1 MILSDFSVKH
11 PAIIVILLAGLLVFA
26 LLALGA
32 LNTEMIPPVTMPK
45 AIIITRLP
53 GAGARE
59 MERDVTRIIE
69 NQMATLPGL
78 SELSSSSY
86 ASYSSVTL
94 SFNASVN
101 VREKLP
107 QIRELLNG
115 ILDDL
120 PENIDGAPVIYIMEA
135 GSFLPIFSV
144 RIDSSMDLEQL
155 TTYLEDRLEPSL
167 ARIEGVSKINI
178 VGGLHKEAR
187 ITLRLNDLASR
198 KLSAL
203 QIYQA
208 LQYNNRNI
216 PAGNAQFQDRELSF
230 TAAGALESLGDLEN
244 LTVGYADRSPI
255 YLKDVATIELVQE
268 RQDFRIRSTGKNY
281 IMVDILKRDE
291 GNTIKIVQDAKKVL
305 DEIERETNGTV
316 QYKVISDQSET
327 TQRSL
332 ETVISAA
339 LSGLILTILVI
350 LLVLHNFRAT
360 LIISLSIPLSILF
373 AILGLYATGRSL
385 NLLSLSGMTVAIG
398 MIVDNSIVVLETTYR
413 KFKQSGDR
421 KEAARR
427 GADELGAAVLAST
440 ITSICVFAPLLFLK
454 GIIGIIMNDLSLAI
468 VFALAASALVAVV
481 VVPWLSSLILADEDT
496 LRRPALLTSIEHA
509 IDRALLRLETFYRKL
524 LAWVLNHKLY
534 TLVLSLSLLA
544 GSVFFITALK
554 ISFLPPT
561 DTGEIEVYI
570 QTPLGYSLDRTSAKV
585 DELDERVRAL
595 VPELEAAVY
604 YVGSS
609 SAITVSGSPNVAY
622 GRLRLVPSDQ
632 RKRTVQEL
640 IPLLQKA
647 LSESI
652 PDVDVTVLN
661 GGFDA
666 LLALGTGGQ
675 GFQMEIYGPDL
686 EDVTRTAAMVQTILD
701 RDPDVFKTELSV
713 RSDAE
718 QLYMDLSQLYMGS
731 LGVTPYEAGI
741 TSRILFSGMKS
752 GKLRLGSR
760 DYSLRL
766 TSDAADKPINQD
778 LLNQITV
785 KTQDGRL
792 ISFSAFSNLD
802 ARQSLSRI
810 DRKNRTFSVEVRG
823 YLKSE
828 DQSGVSRR
836 TLSALESMQLPLT
849 VKYRTAGTSAL
860 IGESLS
866 SLSLMLIIS
875 IFLIYSVMV
884 IQFERFMQ
892 PLIIMASIPFCII
905 GVVFGL
911 LLFNSGISMIAM
923 LAIIALGGTVVNNA
937 IVMVD
942 YTNQLRSGGLEAP
955 GADSNGSA
963 DLRTAVIEG
972 AATRLRPILMTAM
985 TTLFGVL
992 PMALAHGNGSEVYA
1006 PLGQAIFGGL
1016 LTSTLITLLIIPILY
1031 ERLEGRGRIQP

>member
-268 RQDFRIRSTGKNY
+268 RQDFRIRSAGKNY

-585 DELDERVRAL
+585 DELDARVRAL

-942 YTNQLRSGGLEAP
+942 YTNQLRSGGLGAP

-963 DLRTAVIEG
+963 DLRTAVIDG
-972 AATRLRPILMTAM
+972 AVTRLRPILMTAM

-1016 LTSTLITLLIIPILY
+1016 LTSTLITLFIIPILY

>member
-135 GSFLPIFSV
+135 GAFLPIFSV

-373 AILGLYATGRSL
+373 AILGLYSTGRSL

-454 GIIGIIMNDLSLAI
+454 GIIGIIMNDLSMAI

-554 ISFLPPT
+554 ISFLPTT

-585 DELDERVRAL
+585 DELDARVRAL

-622 GRLRLVPSDQ
+622 GRLRLVPSEK
-632 RKRTVQEL
+632 RKRTVQDL
-640 IPLLQKA
+640 IPLLQKT
-647 LSESI
+647 LSETI

-686 EDVTRTAAMVQTILD
+686 EGVTKTASMVQTILD

-942 YTNQLRSGGLEAP
+942 YTNQLRAGGA
-955 GADSNGSA
+955 A
-963 DLRTAVIEG
+963 DLRAAVIDG
-972 AATRLRPILMTAM
+972 A
-985 TTLFGVL
+985 
-992 PMALAHGNGSEVYA
+992 
-1006 PLGQAIFGGL
+1006 
-1016 LTSTLITLLIIPILY
+1016 
-1031 ERLEGRGRIQP
+1031 

>member
-268 RQDFRIRSTGKNY
+268 RQDFRIRSAGKNY

-785 KTQDGRL
+785 KTQDG
-792 ISFSAFSNLD
+792 
-802 ARQSLSRI
+802 
-810 DRKNRTFSVEVRG
+810 
-823 YLKSE
+823 
-828 DQSGVSRR
+828 
-836 TLSALESMQLPLT
+836 
-849 VKYRTAGTSAL
+849 
-860 IGESLS
+860 
-866 SLSLMLIIS
+866 
-875 IFLIYSVMV
+875 
-884 IQFERFMQ
+884 
-892 PLIIMASIPFCII
+892 
-905 GVVFGL
+905 
-911 LLFNSGISMIAM
+911 
-923 LAIIALGGTVVNNA
+923 
-937 IVMVD
+937 
-942 YTNQLRSGGLEAP
+942 
-955 GADSNGSA
+955 
-963 DLRTAVIEG
+963 
-972 AATRLRPILMTAM
+972 
-985 TTLFGVL
+985 
-992 PMALAHGNGSEVYA
+992 
-1006 PLGQAIFGGL
+1006 
-1016 LTSTLITLLIIPILY
+1016 
-1031 ERLEGRGRIQP
+1031 

>member
-11 PAIIVILLAGLLVFA
+11 PAIIVILLAALLLFA
-26 LLALGA
+26 MLALGA

-45 AIIITRLP
+45 ATIITKLP

-59 MERDVTRIIE
+59 MERNVSRIIE

-78 SELSSSSY
+78 TELTSSSY
-86 ASYSSVTL
+86 AFYSSVTL

-101 VREKLP
+101 VRDKLP

-115 ILDDL
+115 ILDEL

-135 GSFLPIFSV
+135 GAFLPIFSV

-167 ARIEGVSKINI
+167 ARIDGVSKINL

-187 ITLRLNDLASR
+187 ITLRLDDLASR

-216 PAGNAQFQDRELSF
+216 PAGNAQFRERELSF
-230 TAAGALESLGDLEN
+230 TAAGSLETLSDLEN
-244 LTVGYADRSPI
+244 LTVGYADNTPI
-255 YLKDVATIELVQE
+255 YLKDVATVALVQE
-268 RQDFRIRSTGKNY
+268 RQEFRVRSAGKNY
-281 IMVDILKRDE
+281 VMVDILKRDE
-291 GNTIKIVQDAKKVL
+291 GNTIKIVSEAKKVL
-305 DEIERETNGTV
+305 EEIRQETNGNV
-316 QYKVISDQSET
+316 SYQVISDQSET

-339 LSGLILTILVI
+339 ISGLLLTILVI

-421 KEAARR
+421 KDAARR

-440 ITSICVFAPLLFLK
+440 VTSICVFAPLLFLK

-468 VFALAASALVAVV
+468 VFALGASALVAVV

-496 LRRPALLTSIEHA
+496 LKRPKVLTRIEKA
-509 IDRALLRLETFYRKL
+509 IDRTLDRLEGGYRRL
-524 LAWVLNHKLY
+524 LSWVLSHKLF
-534 TLVLSLSLLA
+534 TITLSLSLLA
-544 GSVFFITALK
+544 GSLLFISALK

-561 DTGEIEVYI
+561 DTGEIEIYI
-570 QTPLGYSLDRTSAKV
+570 QTPLGYSLERTQAKV
-585 DELDERVRAL
+585 DELDRQVRTL

-609 SAITVSGSPNVAY
+609 SAITISGAPNRAY
-622 GRLRLVPSDQ
+622 GRLRLVPSEK
-632 RKRTVQEL
+632 RKRTVQDL
-640 IPLLQKA
+640 IPLLQKT
-647 LSESI
+647 LSETI

-686 EDVTRTAAMVQTILD
+686 EGVTKTASMVQSLLD
-701 RDPDVFKTELSV
+701 QDPDVFKTELSV

-741 TSRILFSGMKS
+741 TSRILFSGMRS
-752 GKLRLGSR
+752 GKLRLGSK
-760 DYSLRL
+760 DYTLRL
-766 TSDAADKPINQD
+766 TSDAADRPINQD

-792 ISFSAFSNLD
+792 ISFSAFSNLE
-802 ARQSLSRI
+802 ARESLSRI

-823 YLKSE
+823 YLRTE

-836 TLSALESMQLPLT
+836 ILAAMESMNLPLS

-866 SLSLMLIIS
+866 SLSLMLLIS
-875 IFLIYSVMV
+875 IFLIYAVMV

-892 PLIIMASIPFCII
+892 PLIIMASIPFCLI

-911 LLFNSGISMIAM
+911 LIFNSGLSMIAM

-942 YTNQLRSGGLEAP
+942 YTNQLRAGGA
-955 GADSNGSA
+955 A
-963 DLRTAVIEG
+963 DLRAAVIDG

-1031 ERLEGRGRIQP
+1031 ERLEGRRRVQV

>member
-440 ITSICVFAPLLFLK
+440 LTSICVFAPLLFLK

-785 KTQDGRL
+785 KTQDG
-792 ISFSAFSNLD
+792 
-802 ARQSLSRI
+802 
-810 DRKNRTFSVEVRG
+810 
-823 YLKSE
+823 
-828 DQSGVSRR
+828 
-836 TLSALESMQLPLT
+836 
-849 VKYRTAGTSAL
+849 
-860 IGESLS
+860 
-866 SLSLMLIIS
+866 
-875 IFLIYSVMV
+875 
-884 IQFERFMQ
+884 
-892 PLIIMASIPFCII
+892 
-905 GVVFGL
+905 
-911 LLFNSGISMIAM
+911 
-923 LAIIALGGTVVNNA
+923 
-937 IVMVD
+937 
-942 YTNQLRSGGLEAP
+942 
-955 GADSNGSA
+955 
-963 DLRTAVIEG
+963 
-972 AATRLRPILMTAM
+972 
-985 TTLFGVL
+985 
-992 PMALAHGNGSEVYA
+992 
-1006 PLGQAIFGGL
+1006 
-1016 LTSTLITLLIIPILY
+1016 
-1031 ERLEGRGRIQP
+1031 